1 MKPQRPK
8 TELEVKID
16 LYVAQGHVDALQR
29 LADHSDKAMAKYARR
44 GLHILRT
51 RGVTE
56 AKVRPKDDAPRI
68 EPIMVWPSPASDAA
82 SLLPAVMGVL
92 TRRRRRVAPSGSDD

>member
-16 LYVAQGHVDALQR
+16 LYVAQGHVAALQK
-29 LADHSDKAMAKYARR
+29 LADHGDKATAKYARR

-56 AKVRPKDDAPRI
+56 AKVLPKDDVPRI
-68 EPIMVWPSPASDAA
+68 EPIMVWPSPVSDHEA
-82 SLLPAVMGVL
+82 LLPAVMAVL
-92 TRRRRRVAPSGSDD
+92 TRRRRVVPRRSDD